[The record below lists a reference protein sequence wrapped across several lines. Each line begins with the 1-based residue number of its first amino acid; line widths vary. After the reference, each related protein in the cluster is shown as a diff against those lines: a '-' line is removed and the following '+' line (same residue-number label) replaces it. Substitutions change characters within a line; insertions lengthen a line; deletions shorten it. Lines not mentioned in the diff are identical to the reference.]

1 MDKYFVL
8 VCTSTNDLAKFFI
21 EGGKSLPFV
30 VWAKTQT
37 KGRGQQRRI
46 WISEEGGLYCSFA
59 VDKQESKKALV
70 LGALASY
77 RTLISYVPCK
87 IRFPNDLMVD
97 GKKIGGVLVE
107 QISSATIIGIGININ
122 QKSFP
127 DVLKN
132 YATSLFL
139 ESGLVLKLEE
149 VLDILIS
156 NVQDLLLR
164 DYESL
169 FSEYEKLL
177 LLKSR
182 CTIHLRGGRGVDC
195 KIERVDK
202 DLLIY
207 TELGNFPIEEV
218 IWIEWER

>member
-1 MDKYFVL
+1 MDKYFVP
-8 VCTSTNDLAKFFI
+8 VCTSTNDLAKFFL
-21 EGGKSLPFV
+21 EGGKKLPLV

-46 WISEEGGLYCSFA
+46 WVSEEGGLYCSFA
-59 VDKQESKKALV
+59 LEKQDSKKALV

-77 RTLISYVPCK
+77 RTLITYVPCK
-87 IRFPNDLMVD
+87 IRFPNDLMVE

-107 QISSATIIGIGININ
+107 QTSSATVIGIGVNIN
-122 QKSFP
+122 QKGFP
-127 DVLKN
+127 DDLKR

-139 ESGLVLKLEE
+139 EKGLFLNLEE
-149 VLDILIS
+149 VLDILIK
-156 NVQDLLLR
+156 NVQDLHLR

-177 LLKSR
+177 FLKSR
-182 CTIHLRGGRGVDC
+182 CTIHLKGGRGVDC
-195 KIERVDK
+195 KIEGVDK

-207 TELGNFPIEEV
+207 TELGKFPLEEV